1 MRILVLT
8 HRLPYAPNRGD
19 RLRLYHVLKHLKP
32 RAHIELVS
40 LVHDRE
46 EAAHATEMTD
56 LADRVTVLRVPWLRT
71 RVNGVLALA
80 GETPLTHA
88 LLNAPGASE
97 VLGDIVAKR
106 PPDVVYAFCSGVA
119 QWAMKPPLYK
129 LPLVID
135 FVDMDS
141 QKWRELAAG
150 GRIPLSWIYGREAAR
165 LQDFERQVA
174 IKAAAC
180 LVVNER
186 EAAIARR
193 ITSTAN
199 VYSVPNGV
207 EIDGLRP
214 PELPPETNRVVFCGV
229 MNYGPNHS
237 GMMWFVRD
245 VWPLIL
251 AARPDATLAIVGADP
266 QRALMRLCA
275 AFPSI
280 TITGRVADVRPWLWE
295 SAVSVAPLLIARGVQ
310 NKALEAVAAGLP
322 IVVTKAVAA
331 GLPALGDA
339 SLVADDAPTFA
350 TAVIEI
356 LDISAE
362 ARRARALSADLR
374 PLQWQHALEPLWP
387 LLESA
392 MQITPPTSL

>member
-32 RAHIELVS
+32 HAHVELVS

-56 LADRVTVLRVPWLRT
+56 LADRVTALPVPWLRT

-80 GETPLTHA
+80 GGTPLTHA
-88 LLNAPGASE
+88 LLNAPRARE
-97 VLGDIVAKR
+97 VLADIVAKR
-106 PPDVVYAFCSGVA
+106 PPDVVYAFCTGVA
-119 QWAMKPPLYK
+119 QWAVKPPLDK
-129 LPLVID
+129 IPLVID

-141 QKWRELAAG
+141 QKWRELAAR
-150 GRIPLSWIYGREAAR
+150 GRLPLSWIHRREAAR

-174 IKAAAC
+174 TQAAAC

-186 EAAIARR
+186 EAVIARR
-193 ITSTAN
+193 IAPTAN
-199 VYSVPNGV
+199 VYAVPNGV
-207 EIDGLRP
+207 EIDRLRP
-214 PELPPETNRVVFCGV
+214 PELTPETSRVVFCGV
-229 MNYGPNHS
+229 MNYGPNHL

-251 AARPDATLAIVGADP
+251 VARPDATLAIVGADP
-266 QRALMRLCA
+266 QRALIRLCA
-275 AFPSI
+275 SYSSI

-295 SAVSVAPLLIARGVQ
+295 SAVAVAPLLIARGVQ
-310 NKALEAVAAGLP
+310 NKALEAIGAGLP

-331 GLPALGDA
+331 GLPTLGEA
-339 SLVADDAPTFA
+339 PLVADDATTFA
-350 TAVIEI
+350 TAVLEI
-356 LDISAE
+356 LNIPAK
-362 ARRARALSADLR
+362 ARRARALSADLSQ
-374 PLQWQHALEPLWP
+374 LQWAHALKPLWP

-392 MQITPPTSL
+392 MRITPAI

>member
-32 RAHIELVS
+32 RAQIELVS

-46 EAAHATEMTD
+46 EAAHVTEMSD
-56 LADRVTVLRVPWLRT
+56 LADRVTTLQVPWLRT
-71 RVNGVLALA
+71 RLSGVLALA
-80 GETPLTHA
+80 GDTPLTHA
-88 LLNAPGASE
+88 LLNAPRARE
-97 VLGDIVAKR
+97 VLADIVAER
-106 PPDVVYAFCSGVA
+106 PPDVVYAFCSGIA
-119 QWAMKPPLYK
+119 QWAVSPPLDK

-141 QKWRELAAG
+141 QKWRELAER
-150 GRIPLSWIYGREAAR
+150 GRLPLSWIHRREAAC
-165 LQDFERQVA
+165 LQDFERLVGTR
-174 IKAAAC
+174 AAAC

-193 ITSTAN
+193 IAPTAN
-199 VYSVPNGV
+199 VYSIPNGV
-207 EIDGLRP
+207 EIDRLRP
-214 PELPPETNRVVFCGV
+214 PEVPPETSRVVFCGV
-229 MNYGPNHS
+229 MNYGPNHL

-266 QRALMRLCA
+266 QRALIRLCA
-275 AFPSI
+275 SFPSI
-280 TITGRVADVRPWLWE
+280 TVTGRVADVRPWLWE
-295 SAVSVAPLLIARGVQ
+295 SAVGVAPLLIARGVQ

-331 GLPALGDA
+331 GLPALGEA
-339 SLVADDAPTFA
+339 ALVADDAPTFA

-356 LDISAE
+356 LGVTAT
-362 ARRARALSADLR
+362 ARRARALSADLG
-374 PLQWQHALEPLWP
+374 PLQWQHTLKPLWP

-392 MQITPPTSL
+392 GRIAPPI

>member
-32 RAHIELVS
+32 RAQIELVS

-46 EAAHATEMTD
+46 EAAHVTEMTD
-56 LADRVTVLRVPWLRT
+56 LADRVTALQVPWLRT
-71 RVNGVLALA
+71 RLSGVLALA
-80 GETPLTHA
+80 GDTPLTHA
-88 LLNAPGASE
+88 LLNAPGARQ
-97 VLGDIVAKR
+97 VLGDIVAER
-106 PPDVVYAFCSGVA
+106 PPDVIFAFGSGIA
-119 QWAMKPPLYK
+119 QWAVRPPLNK

-141 QKWRELAAG
+141 QKWRELGAR
-150 GRIPLSWIYGREAAR
+150 GRVPLSWIHRREAAR

-174 IKAAAC
+174 TQAAAC

-186 EAAIARR
+186 EAAVARR
-193 ITSTAN
+193 IAPTAN

-207 EIDGLRP
+207 EVERLRP
-214 PELPPETNRVVFCGV
+214 PENPPETSRVVFCGV

-266 QRALMRLCA
+266 QRALIRLCA
-275 AFPSI
+275 SFPSI
-280 TITGRVADVRPWLWE
+280 TVTGRVADVRPWLWE
-295 SAVSVAPLLIARGVQ
+295 SAVGVAPLLIARGVQ

-339 SLVADDAPTFA
+339 PLVADDAATFA
-350 TAVIEI
+350 TAVLEI
-356 LDISAE
+356 LKLPAK
-362 ARRARALSADLR
+362 ARRARALSADLSQ
-374 PLQWQHALEPLWP
+374 LQWAHTLEPLWP

-392 MQITPPTSL
+392 MRITPSI